1 MNGKEYL
8 SVYGTLRNGYDL
20 KLRDRVAKDLEYIGK
35 AKVEAS
41 LFDLGKYPGAIK
53 DNTENEVIGDVFLIN
68 NPDKVFTVLDRY
80 EGDEFDR
87 KIQKVKLRSGK
98 FINAWIYWYNL
109 KPEAKKKIHYKK
121 YFNYLRN
128 KKTA

>member
-41 LFDLGKYPGAIK
+41 LYDLGKYPGAIK
-53 DNTENEVIGDVFLIN
+53 EKENSEVIGDVFLISN
-68 NPDKVFTVLDRY
+68 LDRVLNFWINMK
-80 EGDEFDR
+80 ETS
-87 KIQKVKLRSGK
+87 LTGK
-98 FINAWIYWYNL
+98 SSV
-109 KPEAKKKIHYKK
+109 
-121 YFNYLRN
+121 
-128 KKTA
+128 

>member
-1 MNGKEYL
+1 MIDKDYL
-8 SVYGTLRNGYDL
+8 FVYGTLRNGYDL
-20 KLRDRVAKDLEYIGK
+20 KLRTRVAKDLEYIGK

-41 LFDLGKYPGAIK
+41 LYDLGRYPGAVK
-53 DNTENEVIGDVFLIN
+53 GKEKSEVIGDVFIIS
-68 NPDKVFTVLDRY
+68 NPDKVLNFLDKY

-87 KIQKVKLRSGK
+87 KRQRVKLKSGK
-98 FINAWIYWYNL
+98 FVNAWIYWYNL
-109 KPEAKKKIHYKK
+109 KPEARQKIHYKD